1 MQNQY
6 ENEISKGKFNVKEN
20 WINTFEEFV
29 AVQNEPLSRLRK
41 NLAKAYRSALENL
54 DVATKEL
61 WSCMRTEDDG
71 GSLLSYFT
79 PEYENSMFKV
89 DECEKKLGEIQL
101 DIENFINI
109 AGGYSRNDIAERL
122 HRCKLDIENKKRKV
136 RTIKKKAKLEN
147 PNMSDAEIGNLEVVK
162 EAIERRD
169 NLIAQLGPEIDEL
182 EIKLEA
188 CMEILLKYNYEI

>member
-1 MQNQY
+1 MQNQDKK
-6 ENEISKGKFNVKEN
+6 EISKGDINVKEN
-20 WINTFEEFV
+20 WINTFEGFV
-29 AVQNEPLSRLRK
+29 AAQNAPCFRLEK

-54 DVATKEL
+54 EAATKEL

-89 DECEKKLGEIQL
+89 DDCEKKLGEIQL
-101 DIENFINI
+101 DIENFIAI
-109 AGGYSRNDIAERL
+109 AGGYSRRDLDERL
-122 HRCKLDIENKKRKV
+122 HRCKLDIENEKRKV
-136 RTIKKKAKLEN
+136 RTTKKKAKLEN
-147 PNMSDAEIGNLEVVK
+147 PNMSDGEIGNLEIVK

-169 NLIAQLGPEIDEL
+169 NIIAQLEPEIDEL

-188 CMEILLKYNYEI
+188 CKEILLKYY